1 MAGHIPRFNY
11 VVKDEVMNL
20 TKFDRHTRR
29 EMEKIYKMYH
39 LAVKYKALSIL
50 KDEALAEDCMH
61 EVMLKIA
68 ANLDSL
74 GEYGSQ
80 RAKGFIMTITYNQAV
95 DMYRRRKHEETS
107 GLIPVGKPFG
117 SDHVHDNDIV
127 IGKFGYDAT
136 LDTYMENLDDVDRA
150 IVGMKYSYKM
160 KHKEIAK
167 VLGKTVT
174 AIDKRS
180 ERIKTKIKTL
190 IMENSGHEDE

>member
-68 ANLDSL
+68 ANLDNL
-74 GEYGSQ
+74 GEY
-80 RAKGFIMTITYNQAV
+80 
-95 DMYRRRKHEETS
+95 
-107 GLIPVGKPFG
+107 
-117 SDHVHDNDIV
+117 
-127 IGKFGYDAT
+127 
-136 LDTYMENLDDVDRA
+136 
-150 IVGMKYSYKM
+150 
-160 KHKEIAK
+160 
-167 VLGKTVT
+167 
-174 AIDKRS
+174 
-180 ERIKTKIKTL
+180 
-190 IMENSGHEDE
+190 